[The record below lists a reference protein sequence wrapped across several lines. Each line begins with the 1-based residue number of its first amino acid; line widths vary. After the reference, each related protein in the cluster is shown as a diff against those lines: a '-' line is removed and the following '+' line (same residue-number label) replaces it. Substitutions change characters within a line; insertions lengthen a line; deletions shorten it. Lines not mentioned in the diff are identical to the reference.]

1 MFLSSLLTCS
11 PILQRLKN
19 QSYALGE
26 HDPGSAQDWRI
37 SSTLTEPRLIS
48 VSFQIRTSGKYHN
61 QAGSTNRAPKDDD
74 DDGDEMMTMTIK
86 M

>member
-11 PILQRLKN
+11 PVLQGLKN

-48 VSFQIRTSGKYHN
+48 VSFQIRTSGKYHS
-61 QAGSTNRAPKDDD
+61 QAGSTNKALIGDDD
-74 DDGDEMMTMTIK
+74 DDDDEDVRET
-86 M
+86 